1 MSAQSSTI
9 PSAGAPGATGA
20 SSAAGGSPAA
30 SGAASTTT
38 AATGDTSKATTTT
51 KKKTT
56 KKKKTTA
63 GDGTAGDGTK
73 KKVVRR
79 KKPTSKASNSASNA
93 ALQSAARAALGDAAY
108 SKALSAARRT
118 DPLWYRIEDVLP
130 PQSTTASSQH
140 HYGHGNM
147 ATSSRTILPEQ
158 IQIVEAALAHN
169 NMTRSDV
176 TPQAMACLLEQ
187 ARRYAQELVEDAQ
200 DYAAHANGMFAPP
213 TTGPSSTAAT
223 TSGGIP
229 EPQARDFI
237 LAAEMRPDHPQAVTA
252 QLPKL
257 NLLAQQVNA
266 APLPSIPPQCYGG
279 VLLPSNNDSGSSILL
294 TARTFDVVSGAHVAQ
309 KMIAAVPLAP
319 AAFAS
324 VGTPGSPDANK
335 GALPSKKLSSASA
348 SASGKEAA
356 ASKPGYGASRG
367 LQIPIKLKG
376 AEAGT
381 AAAVTGT
388 PTKPPASATMT
399 TPDKMQE

>member
-1 MSAQSSTI
+1 MSAPSRTT
-9 PSAGAPGATGA
+9 PSAGAPGATPGSTATGATGA

-56 KKKKTTA
+56 KKKKA
-63 GDGTAGDGTK
+63 ASGDGTTGDGTK

-93 ALQSAARAALGDAAY
+93 AIQSAARAAHGDAAH

-140 HYGHGNM
+140 HHCHM
-147 ATSSRTILPEQ
+147 ATASRTILPEQ

-223 TSGGIP
+223 TSGGVP

-266 APLPSIPPQCYGG
+266 APLPAIPPQCYGG
-279 VLLPSNNDSGSSILL
+279 VLLPSKKDQGSSILL

-324 VGTPGSPDANK
+324 VGTPGSPDATK
-335 GALPSKKLSSASA
+335 SPSKKSATA

-367 LQIPIKLKG
+367 PQIPIKLKT
-376 AEAGT
+376 AEA
-381 AAAVTGT
+381 AGT
-388 PTKPPASATMT
+388 PPKPPASATMT